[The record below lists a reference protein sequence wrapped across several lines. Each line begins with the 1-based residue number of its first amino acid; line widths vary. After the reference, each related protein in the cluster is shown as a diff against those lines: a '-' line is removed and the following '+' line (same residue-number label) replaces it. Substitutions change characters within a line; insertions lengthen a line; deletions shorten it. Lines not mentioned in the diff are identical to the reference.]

1 VQWFKKEGDAV
12 QKGEPLVDVLSEK
25 VTYDVEAP
33 EYIFISTWL
42 LARTP

>member
-1 VQWFKKEGDAV
+1 MVQEEGETV
-12 QKGEPLVDVLSEK
+12 QKGEPVVEVLSEK